1 MMKMFFKEDEQPS
14 ASPMWSSLAG
24 AFMLGTGLPMLK
36 LGVDGKAD
44 KGSLLMATGLMAAG
58 AGHMAV
64 NAKKFKPEM
73 LAVNAAMVGGVTYLN
88 AMALKNA

>member
-1 MMKMFFKEDEQPS
+1 MKMFFKEDEQPT

-44 KGSLLMATGLMAAG
+44 KGSLLMRFDGTR
-58 AGHMAV
+58 HMAV